1 MVKWL
6 VVIIKNKLRE
16 TIPSLTA
23 EQLKQKIDSNE
34 QSFETLARKH
44 SIAQE
49 ANANGMMGPVRV
61 STLPDGI
68 KTARENATPGEA
80 IAPVE
85 FEGTYGLFRVEE
97 ILPEPELNDSLKQT
111 IRNPLFE
118 KGLQDKLT
126 KMTLTLEM
134 D

>member
-1 MVKWL
+1 M
-6 VVIIKNKLRE
+6 
-16 TIPSLTA
+16 
-23 EQLKQKIDSNE
+23 
-34 QSFETLARKH
+34 ARKH

-68 KTARENATPGEA
+68 KTALENATPGEA

-118 KGLQDKLT
+118 KWLQAKLG

-134 D
+134 N